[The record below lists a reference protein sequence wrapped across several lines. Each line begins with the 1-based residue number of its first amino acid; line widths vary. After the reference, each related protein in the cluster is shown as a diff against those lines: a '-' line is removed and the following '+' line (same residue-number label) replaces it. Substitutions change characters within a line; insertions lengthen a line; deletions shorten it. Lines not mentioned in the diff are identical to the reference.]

1 VCISGS
7 RFTHLIESPSIK
19 THLQERIMLSRRGFA
34 AMIAAGLTEAA
45 FAQRAAV
52 PGAAPADTI
61 WLNGNEFPEGP
72 PKVSIDAMT
81 RVIAESNRYHY
92 QEFPAFYATLAESV
106 GFKAEEILVGAGSS
120 EVLHAA
126 VDAFTSPTIPFITPW
141 PTYEAAP
148 ELARFE
154 DHPVIKTPLTSSQSI
169 DVRRL
174 VAEAKKAGGGLI
186 YLCNPNNPTSTIT
199 SRDDVGW
206 LVANL
211 PQNAYLLVDE
221 AYLHYATS
229 PDAVTALPYVKE
241 GKNVIVAR
249 TFSKIYAM
257 AGLRVGYVAARPDL
271 IDRMAPY
278 RNNVISI
285 VSVRA
290 VLAALELGPKLIEE
304 RRAKIDRTRSE
315 LCSWLSSKKIGFVPP
330 QANFVMIET
339 GRSAREMQ
347 NLLLAKGVAIG
358 RPFERLETMIR
369 VSIGTDAEMARFRH
383 TLAELLAV

>member
-1 VCISGS
+1 
-7 RFTHLIESPSIK
+7 
-19 THLQERIMLSRRGFA
+19 MA
-34 AMIAAGLTEAA
+34 
-45 FAQRAAV
+45 
-52 PGAAPADTI
+52 
-61 WLNGNEFPEGP
+61 
-72 PKVSIDAMT
+72 

-92 QEFPAFYATLAESV
+92 QEFPAFYAKLAASEGLS
-106 GFKAEEILVGAGSS
+106 AEQILVGAGSS

-126 VDAFTSPTIPFITPW
+126 VDAFTSPTVPFITPW

-148 ELARFE
+148 ELAAFE
-154 DHPVIKTPLTSSQSI
+154 GHPVIKTPLTAAQAP
-169 DVRRL
+169 DVHRL
-174 VAEAKKAGGGLI
+174 AAEARKAGGGLV

-199 SRDDVGW
+199 TRDDIGW

-211 PQNAYLLVDE
+211 PKEAYLLVDE

-229 PDAVTALPYVKE
+229 SEAATAMPYIKE

-271 IDRMAPY
+271 IERMAPY

-304 RRAKIDRTRSE
+304 RRAKIERTRSE
-315 LCSWLSSKKIGFVPP
+315 LCAWLSSKGIGFIPP

-339 GRSAREMQ
+339 GRDAREMQ
-347 NLLLAKGVAIG
+347 SLLLAKGVAIG
-358 RPFERLETMIR
+358 RPFPPLNKMIR
-369 VSIGTDAEMARFRH
+369 VSIGTDAEMAKFRH
-383 TLAELLAV
+383 TLVELLQA

>member
-1 VCISGS
+1 
-7 RFTHLIESPSIK
+7 
-19 THLQERIMLSRRGFA
+19 MLSRRGFA
-34 AMIAAGLTEAA
+34 AMITAGLTEAA

-52 PGAAPADTI
+52 SGTAPKDTV

-72 PKVSIDAMT
+72 PAVSVKAMAE
-81 RVIAESNRYHY
+81 VIAQSNRYHY
-92 QEFPAFYATLAESV
+92 QEFPAFYAALAENE
-106 GFKAEEILVGAGSS
+106 GLKPEQILVGAGSS

-126 VDAFTSPTIPFITPW
+126 VEAFTSPTIPFITPW

-148 ELARFE
+148 ELAHFKG
-154 DHPVIKTPLTSSQSI
+154 HPVIKTPLTAAHAP
-169 DVRRL
+169 DVRAL
-174 VAEAKKAGGGLI
+174 ATEAKKAGGGLV

-199 SRDDVGW
+199 TADDIAW

-211 PQNAYLLVDE
+211 PPAAYLLVDE

-229 PDAVTALPYVKE
+229 SEALSSMPYVKE

-257 AGLRVGYVAARPDL
+257 AGLRVGYVAARQDL

-290 VLAALELGPKLIEE
+290 VLAALELGPKLIQE
-304 RRAKIDRTRSE
+304 RRAKIERTRSE
-315 LCSWLSSKKIGFVPP
+315 LCSWLGSKKIGFVPP
-330 QANFVMIET
+330 QANFIMIET
-339 GRSAREMQ
+339 GRDAREMQ
-347 NLLLAKGVAIG
+347 SLMLRKGVAIG
-358 RPFERLETMIR
+358 RPFPPMDKMIR
-369 VSIGTDAEMARFRH
+369 VSIGTDMEMAKFRNS
-383 TLAELLAV
+383 LVELLAI